1 MDTKLQYPNLIQN
14 AIKIRFRIKL
24 IIFVSIKTL
33 STLKLTP
40 MILFKDALIY
50 DGTGAE
56 AFKGDILVDNDRI
69 LKVSED
75 IQPEEGWEIVDL
87 NGLSVAPGFIDA
99 HSHNDWFAIKNE
111 PQKYFEPFIRQGITS
126 FVAGNCGLSAVGFE
140 ADSQHVDKV
149 GGGLFSYRDTTGIY
163 PTVSEFFSAID
174 RNTPCN
180 IAVLAGHCSA
190 RASVAG
196 YENRPLTDAER
207 TKMLGIMENAL
218 KEGACGLSL
227 GLMYEPG
234 IYAGIDELKEVAR
247 LCEKYDRPMT
257 VHPRACSAVSMTYPL
272 LGRPHLLRA
281 LDELVEIAS
290 GTKMKLHYSHA
301 IFVGRRSF
309 RCKDELLAILHG
321 LKDKGV
327 DMGFDIYSEL
337 LGVSV
342 ITVVLPAWYQA
353 LSPSQKR
360 HWFNKLKLGI
370 LIKATII
377 LLGFG
382 WDDIQIAYIGPG
394 YEKYEGKSV
403 SQIAKEM
410 GKSCLDAYLDLCEM
424 SDFKGRVNMGPYSTP
439 EIVSELSKDEN
450 CLYMT
455 DAWVEDH
462 GIQNPAIYDCF
473 PKFLKF
479 SLCGTGD
486 TMPNTIKKM
495 TGAVAERFSIKE
507 RGYIK
512 PGYFA
517 DLTVFD
523 EQKLREGQP
532 DQEKSFGIEKVY
544 INGINVLDGDTLD
557 SEAIKHS
564 GRAMRS

>member
-1 MDTKLQYPNLIQN
+1 MK
-14 AIKIRFRIKL
+14 
-24 IIFVSIKTL
+24 
-33 STLKLTP
+33 
-40 MILFKDALIY
+40 LFKNALIY
-50 DGTGAE
+50 DGTGSK
-56 AFKGDILVDNDRI
+56 AFKGDILVNEDRI
-69 LKVSED
+69 VRTADSIVCED
-75 IQPEEGWEIVDL
+75 GWEVIDL
-87 NGLSVAPGFIDA
+87 EGLSVAPGFIDA

-111 PQKYFEPFIRQGITS
+111 PRKYFEPFIRQGITS
-126 FVAGNCGLSAVGFE
+126 FVTGNCGLSAVGFDP
-140 ADSQHVDKV
+140 DSKYIDKV
-149 GGGLFSYRDTTGIY
+149 GGGLFSYNGTTGIY
-163 PTVSEFFSAID
+163 PSVSQFFEAID
-174 RNTPCN
+174 RNSPCN
-180 IAVLAGHCSA
+180 IAVLAGHCTA
-190 RASVAG
+190 RASVSG
-196 YENRPLTDAER
+196 YENRALTEAER
-207 TKMLGIMENAL
+207 TKMLEIMEGAL

-234 IYAGIDELKEVAR
+234 IYAGIDELKDVAR

-309 RCKDELLAILHG
+309 RCKDELLEILHG
-321 LKDKGV
+321 LKKKGV
-327 DMGFDIYSEL
+327 DIGFDIYSEL

-342 ITVVLPAWYQA
+342 ITVVLPSWYQA
-353 LSPSQKR
+353 LSPDQKR
-360 HWFNKLKLGI
+360 HWFNKLKLSI

-394 YEKYEGKSV
+394 HEGYEGKSV

-439 EIVSELSKDEN
+439 EIVSELSKDER

-486 TMPNTIKKM
+486 TMPNTIRKM
-495 TGAVAERFSIKE
+495 TGAVAERFSIKD
-507 RGYIK
+507 RGLIK
-512 PGYFA
+512 PGFFA

-523 EQKLREGQP
+523 EEKLRNGEP
-532 DQEKSFGIEKVY
+532 DRQQSFGIEEVY
-544 INGINVLDGDTLD
+544 INGLKVLDNGNLDT
-557 SEAIKHS
+557 EAIKHS
-564 GRAMRS
+564 GRAMKL

>member
-1 MDTKLQYPNLIQN
+1 MK
-14 AIKIRFRIKL
+14 
-24 IIFVSIKTL
+24 
-33 STLKLTP
+33 
-40 MILFKDALIY
+40 LFKNALIY
-50 DGTGAE
+50 DGTGIE
-56 AFKGDILVDNDRI
+56 AFKGDILVENDKI
-69 LKVSED
+69 VQVKDGIQAED
-75 IQPEEGWEIVDL
+75 GWEVVDL
-87 NGLSVAPGFIDA
+87 EGLSVSPGFIDA
-99 HSHNDWFAIKNE
+99 HSHNDWFAIKNN

-126 FVAGNCGLSAVGFE
+126 FVTGNCGLSAIGFE
-140 ADSQHVDKV
+140 SESQHVDKI
-149 GGGLFSYRDTTGIY
+149 GGGLFSYADTTGKY

-180 IAVLAGHCSA
+180 IAVLAGHCTA

-196 YENRPLTDAER
+196 YENRPLSESER
-207 TKMLGIMENAL
+207 KKMLGIMENAL

-234 IYAGIDELKEVAR
+234 IYAGIDELKDVAK

-290 GTKMKLHYSHA
+290 GSRMKLHYSHA

-309 RCKDELLAILHG
+309 RCKDELLDILHR
-321 LKDKGV
+321 LKDNGV

-353 LSPSQKR
+353 LSPTQKR
-360 HWFNKLKLGI
+360 HWFNKLKLSI
-370 LIKATII
+370 LIRATII

-394 YEKYEGKSV
+394 YERYEGKSV
-403 SQIAKEM
+403 AQIAKEM

-424 SDFKGRVNMGPYSTP
+424 SDFKGRINMGPYSTP
-439 EIVSELSKDEN
+439 EIVSELSKDDS

-455 DAWVEDH
+455 DAWVEDY
-462 GIQNPAIYDCF
+462 GIQNPAIYACF

-486 TMPNTIKKM
+486 TMPNTIRKM
-495 TGAVAERFSIKE
+495 TGAVAERFSIKD
-507 RGYIK
+507 RGQIK
-512 PGYFA
+512 PGFYA

-523 EQKLREGQP
+523 EEKLRNGQT
-532 DQEKSFGIEKVY
+532 DQQQSFGIEKVY
-544 INGINVLDGDTLD
+544 VNGIKVLDGDILD
-557 SEAIKHS
+557 AEAIKHS
-564 GRAMRS
+564 GMAMRA

>member
-1 MDTKLQYPNLIQN
+1 MK
-14 AIKIRFRIKL
+14 
-24 IIFVSIKTL
+24 
-33 STLKLTP
+33 
-40 MILFKDALIY
+40 LFKNALIY
-50 DGTGAE
+50 DGTGIE
-56 AFKGDILVDNDRI
+56 AFKGDILVENDKI
-69 LKVSED
+69 VQVKD
-75 IQPEEGWEIVDL
+75 GIQAEEGWEVIDL
-87 NGLSVAPGFIDA
+87 EGLSVSPGFIDA
-99 HSHNDWFAIKNE
+99 HSHNDWFAIKNN

-126 FVAGNCGLSAVGFE
+126 FVTGNCGLSAIGFE
-140 ADSQHVDKV
+140 SESQHVDKI
-149 GGGLFSYRDTTGIY
+149 GGGLFSYADTTGKY

-180 IAVLAGHCSA
+180 IAVLAGHCTA

-196 YENRPLTDAER
+196 YENRPLSESER
-207 TKMLGIMENAL
+207 KKMLGIMENAL

-234 IYAGIDELKEVAR
+234 IYAGIDELKDVAK

-281 LDELVEIAS
+281 LDELVEIATGS
-290 GTKMKLHYSHA
+290 RMKLHYSHA

-309 RCKDELLAILHG
+309 RCKDELLDILHR
-321 LKDKGV
+321 LKDNGV

-353 LSPSQKR
+353 LSPTQKR
-360 HWFNKLKLGI
+360 HWFNKLKLSI
-370 LIKATII
+370 LIRATII

-394 YEKYEGKSV
+394 YERYEGKSV
-403 SQIAKEM
+403 AQIAKEM

-424 SDFKGRVNMGPYSTP
+424 SDFKGRINMGPYSTP
-439 EIVSELSKDEN
+439 EIVSELSKDDS

-455 DAWVEDH
+455 DAWVEDY
-462 GIQNPAIYDCF
+462 GIQNPAIYACF

-486 TMPNTIKKM
+486 TMPNTIRKM
-495 TGAVAERFSIKE
+495 TGAVAERFSIKD
-507 RGYIK
+507 RGQIK
-512 PGYFA
+512 PGFYA

-523 EQKLREGQP
+523 EEKLRNGQT
-532 DQEKSFGIEKVY
+532 DQQQSFGIEKVY
-544 INGINVLDGDTLD
+544 VNGIKVLDGDILD
-557 SEAIKHS
+557 AEAIKHS
-564 GRAMRS
+564 GMAMRA

>member
-1 MDTKLQYPNLIQN
+1 MK
-14 AIKIRFRIKL
+14 
-24 IIFVSIKTL
+24 
-33 STLKLTP
+33 
-40 MILFKDALIY
+40 LFKNGLIY

-56 AFKGDILVDNDRI
+56 AFKGDILTDDDRI
-69 LKVSED
+69 VKVD
-75 IQPEEGWEIVDL
+75 DFIQSEEGWEVIDL
-87 NGLSVAPGFIDA
+87 NGLSVSPGFIDA

-126 FVAGNCGLSAVGFE
+126 FVTGNCGLSSVGFE
-140 ADSQHVDKV
+140 SQSEHVDKV
-149 GGGLFSYRDTTGIY
+149 GGGLFTYSDTTGVY
-163 PTVSEFFSAID
+163 PSVAEFFSSID

-180 IAVLAGHCSA
+180 IAVLSGHCTA

-196 YENRPLTDAER
+196 YENRPLTGAER
-207 TKMLGIMENAL
+207 ERMLGIMENAL

-234 IYAGIDELKEVAR
+234 IYADIDELKDVAR

-257 VHPRACSAVSMTYPL
+257 VHPRACSAVSMTCPL

-290 GTKMKLHYSHA
+290 GTTMKLHYSHA

-309 RCKDELLAILHG
+309 RCKDELMAILHG
-321 LKDKGV
+321 LRDKGV
-327 DMGFDIYSEL
+327 DIGFDIYSEL

-353 LSPSQKR
+353 LSPEKKR
-360 HWFNKLKLGI
+360 HWFKILKLSVLIRSTI
-370 LIKATII
+370 L

-394 YEKYEGKSV
+394 YEQYEGKSV

-424 SDFKGRVNMGPYSTP
+424 SDFKGRINMGPYSTP
-439 EIVSELSKDEN
+439 EIVSELSKDDR

-486 TMPNTIKKM
+486 TMPDTIRKM
-495 TGAVAERFSIKE
+495 TAAVAERFSIKD
-507 RGYIK
+507 RGMIK
-512 PGYFA
+512 PGYYA
-517 DLTVFD
+517 DITVFD
-523 EQKLREGQP
+523 EAKLRNGEP
-532 DQEKSFGIEKVY
+532 DRQQAFGIEKVY
-544 INGINVLDGDTLD
+544 INGIKVLDDGILDT
-557 SEAIKHS
+557 EAIRYS
-564 GRAMRS
+564 GRAMR

>member
-1 MDTKLQYPNLIQN
+1 MK
-14 AIKIRFRIKL
+14 
-24 IIFVSIKTL
+24 
-33 STLKLTP
+33 
-40 MILFKDALIY
+40 LFKDALIY
-50 DGTGAE
+50 DGTGIE
-56 AFKGDILVDNDRI
+56 AFKGDILIENDKI
-69 LKVSED
+69 VQVKD
-75 IQPEEGWEIVDL
+75 GIQDEEGWEVIDL
-87 NGLSVAPGFIDA
+87 EGLSVSPGFIDA
-99 HSHNDWFAIKNE
+99 HSHNDWFAIKNN

-126 FVAGNCGLSAVGFE
+126 FVTGNCGLSAIGFE
-140 ADSQHVDKV
+140 SESQHVDKI
-149 GGGLFSYRDTTGIY
+149 GGGLFSYADTTGKY
-163 PTVSEFFSAID
+163 PTVSEFFSEID

-180 IAVLAGHCSA
+180 IAVLAGHCTA

-196 YENRPLTDAER
+196 YENRPLSESER
-207 TKMLGIMENAL
+207 KKMLGIMENAL

-234 IYAGIDELKEVAR
+234 IYAGIDELKDVAK

-290 GTKMKLHYSHA
+290 GSRMKLHYSHA

-309 RCKDELLAILHG
+309 RCKDELLDILHR
-321 LKDKGV
+321 LKDNGV

-360 HWFNKLKLGI
+360 HWFNKLKLSI
-370 LIKATII
+370 LIRATII

-394 YEKYEGKSV
+394 YERYEGKSV
-403 SQIAKEM
+403 AQIAKEM

-424 SDFKGRVNMGPYSTP
+424 SDFKGRINMGPYSTP
-439 EIVSELSKDEN
+439 EIVSELSKDDS

-455 DAWVEDH
+455 DAWVEDY
-462 GIQNPAIYDCF
+462 GIQNPAIYACF

-486 TMPNTIKKM
+486 TMPNTIRKM
-495 TGAVAERFSIKE
+495 TGAVAERFSIKD
-507 RGYIK
+507 RGQIK
-512 PGYFA
+512 PGFYA

-523 EQKLREGQP
+523 EEKLRNGQT
-532 DQEKSFGIEKVY
+532 DQQQSFGIEKVY
-544 INGINVLDGDTLD
+544 VNGIKVLDGDILD
-557 SEAIKHS
+557 AEAIKHS
-564 GRAMRS
+564 GMAMRA

>member
-1 MDTKLQYPNLIQN
+1 MYFYT
-14 AIKIRFRIKL
+14 
-24 IIFVSIKTL
+24 V
-33 STLKLTP
+33 TLKP
-40 MILFKDALIY
+40 MKLFKDGWIY

-56 AFKGDILVDNDRI
+56 AFKGDVLIDNDRI
-69 LKVSED
+69 VKVSEV
-75 IQPEEGWEIVDL
+75 IHPEEGWEVVDL
-87 NGLSVAPGFIDA
+87 KGLSVAPGFMDA

-149 GGGLFSYRDTTGIY
+149 GGGLFSFTDTTGVY
-163 PTVSEFFSAID
+163 PTVAEFFEAVDGNS
-174 RNTPCN
+174 PCN

-196 YENRPLTDAER
+196 YENRALTDAER
-207 TKMLGIMENAL
+207 TKMLGIMEDAL

-309 RCKDELLAILHG
+309 RCKDELLSILHG

-327 DMGFDIYSEL
+327 DIGFDIYSEL

-353 LSPSQKR
+353 LSPKQKR

-403 SQIAKEM
+403 AQIAKEM

-439 EIVSELSKDEN
+439 EIVSELSKDDR

-462 GIQNPAIYDCF
+462 GTQNPAIYDCF

-486 TMPNTIKKM
+486 TMPNTIRKM
-495 TGAVAERFSIKE
+495 TGAVADRFSIKE

-523 EQKLREGQP
+523 ETKLREGQP

-544 INGINVLDGDTLD
+544 INGIKVLEGDVLDP
-557 SEAIKHS
+557 EAIKHS

>member
-1 MDTKLQYPNLIQN
+1 MK
-14 AIKIRFRIKL
+14 
-24 IIFVSIKTL
+24 
-33 STLKLTP
+33 
-40 MILFKDALIY
+40 LFKGALIY
-50 DGTGAE
+50 DGTGSDPI
-56 AFKGDILVDNDRI
+56 KGDILVENDKI
-69 LKVSED
+69 VKVEES
-75 IQPEEGWEIVDL
+75 IQSNEEWEVINL
-87 NGLSVAPGFIDA
+87 EGLSVSPGFMDA
-99 HSHNDWFAIKNE
+99 HSHNDWFAIKKD

-126 FVAGNCGLSAVGFE
+126 FITGNCGLSAVGFE
-140 ADSQHVDKV
+140 ADSQHTDKV
-149 GGGLFSYRDTTGIY
+149 GGGLFSFHETTGIY

-174 RNTPCN
+174 GNTPCN
-180 IAVLAGHCSA
+180 IAVLAGHCTA

-196 YENRPLTDAER
+196 YDSRKLNEVER
-207 TKMLGIMENAL
+207 KRMLDIMENAL
-218 KEGACGLSL
+218 KDGACGLSL

-234 IYAGIDELKEVAR
+234 IYAGIDELKDVAR

-281 LDELVEIAS
+281 LDELVEIAD
-290 GTKMKLHYSHA
+290 GTSMKLHYSHA

-309 RCKDELLAILHG
+309 RCKDELVNILHE
-321 LKDKGV
+321 LRDKGV
-327 DMGFDIYSEL
+327 DIGFDIYSEL

-353 LSPSQKR
+353 LSPAQKR
-360 HWFNKLKLGI
+360 HWFNKLKLNV
-370 LIKATII
+370 LIAATII

-394 YEKYEGKSV
+394 YEQYEGKSV
-403 SQIAKEM
+403 AQIAKEM

-424 SDFKGRVNMGPYSTP
+424 SNFKGRVNMGPYSTP
-439 EIVSELSKDEN
+439 EIVSELSKDDR

-462 GIQNPAIYDCF
+462 GVQNPAIYDCF
-473 PKFLKF
+473 PKFIKA

-486 TMPNTIKKM
+486 NMPNTIRKM
-495 TGAVAERFSIKE
+495 TGGVADRFSIKE

-512 PGYFA
+512 PGYYA
-517 DLTVFD
+517 DITVFD
-523 EQKLREGQP
+523 ETKMLNGEP
-532 DQEKSFGIEKVY
+532 DQESSFGIEKVY
-544 INGINVLDGDTLD
+544 INGIKVLDGDVLD
-557 SEAIKHS
+557 ADAIRHS

>member
-1 MDTKLQYPNLIQN
+1 MK
-14 AIKIRFRIKL
+14 
-24 IIFVSIKTL
+24 
-33 STLKLTP
+33 
-40 MILFKDALIY
+40 LFKDAFIY
-50 DGTGAE
+50 DGTGADG
-56 AFKGDILVDNDRI
+56 FRGDILVENDRI
-69 LKVSED
+69 VKVERCIIPED
-75 IQPEEGWEIVDL
+75 GWEVIEL
-87 NGLSVAPGFIDA
+87 NGLSVSPGFIDA
-99 HSHNDWFAIKNE
+99 HSHNDWFAIKNA

-126 FVAGNCGLSAVGFE
+126 FVTGNCGLSAVGFE
-140 ADSQHVDKV
+140 SQSKHVDKV
-149 GGGLFSYRDTTGIY
+149 GGGLFTYSDTTGVY
-163 PTVSEFFSAID
+163 PTVDGFFSAID

-180 IAVLAGHCSA
+180 IAVLAGHCTA

-196 YENRPLTDAER
+196 YENRSLTDTER
-207 TKMLGIMENAL
+207 KKMLEIMENAIND
-218 KEGACGLSL
+218 GACGLSL

-234 IYAGIDELKEVAR
+234 IYADVEELKSVAR

-290 GTKMKLHYSHA
+290 GTRMKLHYSHA

-309 RCKDELLAILHG
+309 RCKDELLEILHG
-321 LKDKGV
+321 LKEKGV
-327 DMGFDIYSEL
+327 DIGFDIYSEL

-353 LSPSQKR
+353 LSPAKKR
-360 HWFNKLKLGI
+360 HWFNKLKLNV
-370 LIKATII
+370 LIRATII

-394 YEKYEGKSV
+394 HENFEGKSV
-403 SQIAKEM
+403 AQIAREM

-439 EIVSELSKDEN
+439 EIVSELSKEEM

-455 DAWVEDH
+455 DAWVEDY

-473 PKFLKF
+473 PKFLKY

-486 TMPNTIKKM
+486 TMPNTIRKM
-495 TGAVAERFSIKE
+495 TSAVADRFSIKD
-507 RGYIK
+507 RGKIK
-512 PGYFA
+512 PGYYA

-523 EQKLREGQP
+523 ENKLRDGIP
-532 DQEKSFGIEKVY
+532 DQKQSFGIEKVY
-544 INGINVLDGDTLD
+544 INGIKVLDNDILDT
-557 SEAIKHS
+557 EAIKHS
-564 GRAMRS
+564 GRAMRA

>member
-1 MDTKLQYPNLIQN
+1 MYFYT
-14 AIKIRFRIKL
+14 
-24 IIFVSIKTL
+24 V
-33 STLKLTP
+33 TLKP
-40 MILFKDALIY
+40 MKLFKDALIY
-50 DGTGAE
+50 DGTGTE
-56 AFKGDILVDNDRI
+56 AFRGDILVDNDRI
-69 LKVSED
+69 VKVSED
-75 IQPEEGWEIVDL
+75 IHPEEGWEVVNL
-87 NGLSVAPGFIDA
+87 NGLSVAPGFMDA

-126 FVAGNCGLSAVGFE
+126 FVAGNCGLSAIGFE

-149 GGGLFSYRDTTGIY
+149 GGGLFSYTDTTGVY
-163 PTVSEFFSAID
+163 PTVSEFFEAID
-174 RNTPCN
+174 GNTPCN

-218 KEGACGLSL
+218 REGACGLSL

-327 DMGFDIYSEL
+327 DIGFDIYSEL

-353 LSPSQKR
+353 LSPKQKR

-403 SQIAKEM
+403 AQIAKEM

-439 EIVSELSKDEN
+439 EIVSELSKDDR

-486 TMPNTIKKM
+486 SMPNTIRKM
-495 TGAVAERFSIKE
+495 TGAVADRFSIKE
-507 RGYIK
+507 RGLIK

-523 EQKLREGQP
+523 ETKLREGQP

-544 INGINVLDGDTLD
+544 INGIKVLDGDVLD
-557 SEAIKHS
+557 SDAIKHS

>member
-1 MDTKLQYPNLIQN
+1 MYFYT
-14 AIKIRFRIKL
+14 
-24 IIFVSIKTL
+24 V
-33 STLKLTP
+33 TLKP
-40 MILFKDALIY
+40 MKLLKDGWIY

-56 AFKGDILVDNDRI
+56 AFKGDVLIDNDRI
-69 LKVSED
+69 VKVSED
-75 IQPEEGWEIVDL
+75 IHSEEGWEVVDL
-87 NGLSVAPGFIDA
+87 KGLSVAPGFMDA

-149 GGGLFSYRDTTGIY
+149 GGGLFSFTDTTGVY
-163 PTVSEFFSAID
+163 PTVAEFFEAVDGNS
-174 RNTPCN
+174 PCN

-196 YENRPLTDAER
+196 YENRPLTGAER
-207 TKMLGIMENAL
+207 TKMLSIMENAL

-327 DMGFDIYSEL
+327 DIGFDIYSEL

-353 LSPSQKR
+353 LSPKQKR

-403 SQIAKEM
+403 AQIAKEM

-439 EIVSELSKDEN
+439 EIVSELSKDDR

-486 TMPNTIKKM
+486 SMPNTIRKM
-495 TGAVAERFSIKE
+495 TGAVADRFSIKE

-523 EQKLREGQP
+523 ETRLREGQP

-544 INGINVLDGDTLD
+544 INGINVLDGDILD

-564 GRAMRS
+564 GRAMKVFTKM

>member
-1 MDTKLQYPNLIQN
+1 MK
-14 AIKIRFRIKL
+14 
-24 IIFVSIKTL
+24 
-33 STLKLTP
+33 
-40 MILFKDALIY
+40 LFKNALIY
-50 DGTGAE
+50 DGTGIE
-56 AFKGDILVDNDRI
+56 AFKGDILVENDKI
-69 LKVSED
+69 VQVKD
-75 IQPEEGWEIVDL
+75 GIQAEEGWEVIDL
-87 NGLSVAPGFIDA
+87 EGLSVSPGFIDA
-99 HSHNDWFAIKNE
+99 HSHNDWFAIKNN

-126 FVAGNCGLSAVGFE
+126 FVTGNCGLSAIGFE
-140 ADSQHVDKV
+140 SESQHVDKI
-149 GGGLFSYRDTTGIY
+149 GGGLFSYADTTGKY

-174 RNTPCN
+174 RNAPCN
-180 IAVLAGHCSA
+180 IAVLAGHCTA

-196 YENRPLTDAER
+196 YENRPLSESER
-207 TKMLGIMENAL
+207 KKMLGIMENAL
-218 KEGACGLSL
+218 KEGPCGLSL

-234 IYAGIDELKEVAR
+234 IYAGIDELKDVAK

-290 GTKMKLHYSHA
+290 GSRMKLHYSHA

-309 RCKDELLAILHG
+309 RCKDELLDILHR
-321 LKDKGV
+321 LKDNGV

-353 LSPSQKR
+353 LSPTQKR
-360 HWFNKLKLGI
+360 RWFNKLKLSI
-370 LIKATII
+370 LIRATII

-394 YEKYEGKSV
+394 YERYEGKSV
-403 SQIAKEM
+403 AQIAKEM

-424 SDFKGRVNMGPYSTP
+424 SDFKGRINMGPYSTP
-439 EIVSELSKDEN
+439 EIVSELSKDDS

-455 DAWVEDH
+455 DAWVEDY
-462 GIQNPAIYDCF
+462 GIQNPAIYACF

-486 TMPNTIKKM
+486 TMPNTIRKM
-495 TGAVAERFSIKE
+495 TGAVAERFSIKD
-507 RGYIK
+507 RGQIK
-512 PGYFA
+512 PGFYA

-523 EQKLREGQP
+523 EEKLRNGQT
-532 DQEKSFGIEKVY
+532 DQQQSFGIEKVY
-544 INGINVLDGDTLD
+544 VNGIKVLDGDILD
-557 SEAIKHS
+557 AEAIKHS
-564 GRAMRS
+564 GMAMRA

>member
-1 MDTKLQYPNLIQN
+1 MK
-14 AIKIRFRIKL
+14 
-24 IIFVSIKTL
+24 
-33 STLKLTP
+33 
-40 MILFKDALIY
+40 LFKDAYIY
-50 DGTGAE
+50 DGTGAD
-56 AFKGDILVDNDRI
+56 AFNGDILVENDRI
-69 LKVSED
+69 VKVDKCIEPSD
-75 IQPEEGWEIVDL
+75 GWEVIDL
-87 NGLSVAPGFIDA
+87 KGLSIAPGFIDA
-99 HSHNDWFAIKNE
+99 HSHNDWFAIKKN

-126 FVAGNCGLSAVGFE
+126 FIAGNCGLSAVGFE
-140 ADSQHVDKV
+140 SESEHVDKV
-149 GGGLFSYRDTTGIY
+149 GGGLFSFTDTTGTY
-163 PTVSEFFSAID
+163 PTVAEFFSAID
-174 RNTPCN
+174 NNTPCN
-180 IAVLAGHCSA
+180 IAVLAGHCTA

-196 YENRPLTDAER
+196 YENRVLTESER
-207 TKMLGIMENAL
+207 KKMLAIMEEAI
-218 KEGACGLSL
+218 KDGACGLSL

-234 IYAGIDELKEVAR
+234 IYAGIDELKDVAR

-309 RCKDELLAILHG
+309 RCKDELVSILHD

-327 DMGFDIYSEL
+327 DIGFDIYSEL

-353 LSPSQKR
+353 LSPEKKR
-360 HWFNKLKLGI
+360 NWFNKLKLNI
-370 LIKATII
+370 LIRATII

-410 GKSCLDAYLDLCEM
+410 GKSCLDAYLDLCER

-439 EIVSELSKDEN
+439 EIVSELSKEDR

-462 GIQNPAIYDCF
+462 GIQNPAIYACF

-486 TMPNTIKKM
+486 TMSNTIRKM
-495 TGAVAERFSIKE
+495 TGAVAERFSIKN
-507 RGYIK
+507 RGKIK

-523 EQKLREGQP
+523 ETKLRNGNP
-532 DQEKSFGIEKVY
+532 DEEHSFGIEKVY
-544 INGINVLDGDTLD
+544 INGIKVLDGDVLD
-557 SEAIKHS
+557 TEAVRHS
-564 GRAMRS
+564 GRAMRA

>member
-1 MDTKLQYPNLIQN
+1 
-14 AIKIRFRIKL
+14 
-24 IIFVSIKTL
+24 
-33 STLKLTP
+33 
-40 MILFKDALIY
+40 MILFKGGYIY
-50 DGTGAE
+50 DGTGSE
-56 AFKGDILVDNDRI
+56 PFIGDILVDNDKI
-69 LKVSED
+69 VKVEHDIPVED
-75 IQPEEGWEIVDL
+75 GWDVVDL
-87 NGLSVAPGFIDA
+87 KGLSISPGFIDA
-99 HSHNDWFAIKNE
+99 HSHNDWFAIKKN

-126 FVAGNCGLSAVGFE
+126 FITGNCGLSAVGFNP
-140 ADSQHVDKV
+140 DTQHVGKV
-149 GGGLFSYRDTTGIY
+149 GGGLFSYTDTTGVY
-163 PTVSEFFSAID
+163 PSVSEFFSAID
-174 RNTPCN
+174 KNNPCN
-180 IAVLAGHCSA
+180 IAVLAGHCTA

-196 YENRPLTDAER
+196 YENRSLTEDER
-207 TKMLGIMENAL
+207 SRMLDIMETAL
-218 KEGACGLSL
+218 QEGACGLSL

-234 IYAGIDELKEVAR
+234 IYASIDELKDVAR

-353 LSPSQKR
+353 LTPEQKR
-360 HWFNKLKLGI
+360 HWFNKLKLSI

-394 YEKYEGKSV
+394 YEQYEGKSV
-403 SQIAKEM
+403 AQIAKEM

-424 SDFKGRVNMGPYSTP
+424 SEFKGRINMGPYSTP
-439 EIVSELSKDEN
+439 EIVSQLSKDES

-462 GIQNPAIYDCF
+462 GVQNPAIYDCF

-479 SLCGTGD
+479 SLSGTGD

-495 TGAVAERFSIKE
+495 TSAVAERFSIKN
-507 RGYIK
+507 RGMIK
-512 PGYFA
+512 PGYYA

-523 EQKLREGQP
+523 EKKLLDGQE
-532 DQEKSFGIEKVY
+532 DMEQSFGIEKVY
-544 INGINVLDGDTLD
+544 INGIKVLSDNILDTQ
-557 SEAIKHS
+557 AIKHS
-564 GRAMRS
+564 GMAMKS

>member
-1 MDTKLQYPNLIQN
+1 
-14 AIKIRFRIKL
+14 
-24 IIFVSIKTL
+24 
-33 STLKLTP
+33 
-40 MILFKDALIY
+40 MILFKNALIY
-50 DGTGAE
+50 DGTGSAPY
-56 AFKGDILVDNDRI
+56 KGDILVENDKI
-69 LKVSED
+69 IKTEKS
-75 IQPEEGWEIVDL
+75 IQPEEAWEIVDL
-87 NGLSVAPGFIDA
+87 EGLSVSSGFMDA
-99 HSHNDWFAIKNE
+99 HSHNDWFAIKKA
-111 PQKYFEPFIRQGITS
+111 PKKYFEPFIRQGITS
-126 FVAGNCGLSAVGFE
+126 FITGNCGLSAVGFE
-140 ADSQHVDKV
+140 SDSPYVDKV
-149 GGGLFSYRDTTGIY
+149 GGGLFSFNETTGAY

-196 YENRPLTDAER
+196 YENRELSDVENKR
-207 TKMLGIMENAL
+207 MLDIMETAL
-218 KEGACGLSL
+218 KDGACGLSL

-234 IYAGIDELKEVAR
+234 IYAGIDELKAVAR

-309 RCKDELLAILHG
+309 RCKDELMAILHD

-353 LSPSQKR
+353 LTPAQKR
-360 HWFNKLKLGI
+360 HWFNKFKLGV
-370 LIKATII
+370 LIAASIA

-382 WDDIQIAYIGPG
+382 WKDIQIAYIGPG
-394 YEKYEGKSV
+394 YEQYEGKSV
-403 SQIAKEM
+403 AQIAKEM
-410 GKSCLDAYLDLCEM
+410 GKSCLDAYLDLCEI
-424 SDFKGRVNMGPYSTP
+424 SNFKGRVNMGPYSTP
-439 EIVSELSKDEN
+439 EIVSELSKDER

-462 GIQNPAIYDCF
+462 GVQNPAIYDCF

-486 TMPNTIKKM
+486 TMPNTIRKM
-495 TGAVAERFSIKE
+495 TGAVADRFSIKD

-512 PGYFA
+512 PGYYA
-517 DLTVFD
+517 DITVFD
-523 EQKLREGQP
+523 EAKIRDGEPDKEQP
-532 DQEKSFGIEKVY
+532 FGIEKVY
-544 INGINVLDGDTLD
+544 INGIKVLDGDVLD
-557 SEAIKHS
+557 ETAIRHS
-564 GRAMRS
+564 GRAMRHYDYENRKSF

>member
-1 MDTKLQYPNLIQN
+1 
-14 AIKIRFRIKL
+14 
-24 IIFVSIKTL
+24 
-33 STLKLTP
+33 
-40 MILFKDALIY
+40 MILFKYGLIY

-56 AFKGDILVDNDRI
+56 PFIGDILVDDDKIINVE
-69 LKVSED
+69 KS

-87 NGLSVAPGFIDA
+87 EGLSVSSGFIDA
-99 HSHNDWFAIKNE
+99 HSHNDWFAIKKQ

-126 FVAGNCGLSAVGFE
+126 FVTGNCGLSSVGFE
-140 ADSQHVDKV
+140 KQTQYVDKV
-149 GGGLFSYRDTTGIY
+149 GGGLFAFHETTGVY
-163 PTVSEFFSAID
+163 PTVSEFFTAID
-174 RNTPCN
+174 GNTPCN

-196 YENRPLTDAER
+196 YENRALTEDER
-207 TKMLGIMENAL
+207 KRMLDIMENAL

-234 IYAGIDELKEVAR
+234 IYAGIEELKDVAR

-309 RCKDELLAILHG
+309 RCKDELISILHE
-321 LKDKGV
+321 LRDMGV
-327 DMGFDIYSEL
+327 DIGFDIYSEL

-342 ITVVLPAWYQA
+342 ITVILPAWYQA
-353 LSPSQKR
+353 LSTAQKR
-360 HWFNKLKLGI
+360 NWFNKLKLGI
-370 LIKATII
+370 LIDASIA

-394 YEKYEGKSV
+394 YEQYEGKSV
-403 SQIAKEM
+403 AQIAKEM

-424 SDFKGRVNMGPYSTP
+424 SNFKGRVNMGPYSTP
-439 EIVSELSKDEN
+439 EIVSELSKHDR

-462 GIQNPAIYDCF
+462 GVQNPAIYDCF

-486 TMPNTIKKM
+486 TMSNTIRKM
-495 TGAVAERFSIKE
+495 TGGVADRFSIMN
-507 RGYIK
+507 RGYVK
-512 PGYFA
+512 PGFYA
-517 DLTVFD
+517 DLTVFNED
-523 EQKLREGQP
+523 ELREGQP
-532 DQEKSFGIEKVY
+532 DQGHSFGIEKVY
-544 INGINVLDGDTLD
+544 INGIKVLDEDRLD
-557 SEAIKHS
+557 AEAIKHS
-564 GRAMRS
+564 GKAMR

>member
-1 MDTKLQYPNLIQN
+1 MK
-14 AIKIRFRIKL
+14 
-24 IIFVSIKTL
+24 
-33 STLKLTP
+33 
-40 MILFKDALIY
+40 LFKDGWIY
-50 DGTGAE
+50 DGTGSE
-56 AFKGDILVDNDRI
+56 AFRGDILVDHDRI
-69 LKVSED
+69 VKVSDD
-75 IQPEEGWEIVDL
+75 IHPEEGWEVVNL
-87 NGLSVAPGFIDA
+87 NGLSVAPGFMDA
-99 HSHNDWFAIKNE
+99 HSHNDWYAIKNE

-149 GGGLFSYRDTTGIY
+149 GGGLFSYTDTTGVY
-163 PTVSEFFSAID
+163 PTVSEFFEAID
-174 RNTPCN
+174 GNTPCN

-218 KEGACGLSL
+218 REGACGLSL

-272 LGRPHLLRA
+272 FGRPHLLRA

-327 DMGFDIYSEL
+327 DIGFDIYNEL

-353 LSPSQKR
+353 LSPRQKR

-403 SQIAKEM
+403 AQIAKEI

-424 SDFKGRVNMGPYSTP
+424 SDFKGRVNMGPYSTS
-439 EIVSELSKDEN
+439 EIVSELSKDDG

-486 TMPNTIKKM
+486 SMPNTIRKM
-495 TGAVAERFSIKE
+495 TGAVADRFSIKE
-507 RGYIK
+507 RGLIK

-523 EQKLREGQP
+523 ETKLREGQP

-544 INGINVLDGDTLD
+544 INGIKVLDGDVLD
-557 SEAIKHS
+557 PEAIKHS

>member
-1 MDTKLQYPNLIQN
+1 
-14 AIKIRFRIKL
+14 
-24 IIFVSIKTL
+24 
-33 STLKLTP
+33 
-40 MILFKDALIY
+40 
-50 DGTGAE
+50 
-56 AFKGDILVDNDRI
+56 
-69 LKVSED
+69 
-75 IQPEEGWEIVDL
+75 
-87 NGLSVAPGFIDA
+87 
-99 HSHNDWFAIKNE
+99 
-111 PQKYFEPFIRQGITS
+111 
-126 FVAGNCGLSAVGFE
+126 LSAIGFE
-140 ADSQHVDKV
+140 SESQHVDKI
-149 GGGLFSYRDTTGIY
+149 GGGLFSYADTTGNY

-180 IAVLAGHCSA
+180 IAVLAGHCTA

-196 YENRPLTDAER
+196 YENRPLSESER
-207 TKMLGIMENAL
+207 KKMLGIMENAL

-234 IYAGIDELKEVAR
+234 IYAGIDELKDVAK

-290 GTKMKLHYSHA
+290 GSRMKLHYSHA

-309 RCKDELLAILHG
+309 RCKDELLDILHR
-321 LKDKGV
+321 LKDNGV

-353 LSPSQKR
+353 LSPTQKR
-360 HWFNKLKLGI
+360 HWFNKLKLSI
-370 LIKATII
+370 LIRATII

-394 YEKYEGKSV
+394 YERYEGKSV
-403 SQIAKEM
+403 AQIAKEM

-424 SDFKGRVNMGPYSTP
+424 SDFKGRINMGPYSTP
-439 EIVSELSKDEN
+439 EIVSELSKDDS

-455 DAWVEDH
+455 DAWVEDY
-462 GIQNPAIYDCF
+462 GIQNPAIYACF

-486 TMPNTIKKM
+486 TMPNTIRKM
-495 TGAVAERFSIKE
+495 TGAVAERFSIKD
-507 RGYIK
+507 RGQIK
-512 PGYFA
+512 PGFYA

-523 EQKLREGQP
+523 EEKLRNGRT
-532 DQEKSFGIEKVY
+532 DQQQSFGIEKVY
-544 INGINVLDGDTLD
+544 VNGIKVLDGDILD
-557 SEAIKHS
+557 AEAIKHS
-564 GRAMRS
+564 GMAMRA

>member
-1 MDTKLQYPNLIQN
+1 MYFYTVTLKPM
-14 AIKIRFRIKL
+14 KL
-24 IIFVSIKTL
+24 I
-33 STLKLTP
+33 
-40 MILFKDALIY
+40 KDGWIY

-56 AFKGDILVDNDRI
+56 AFKGDVLIDNDRI
-69 LKVSED
+69 VKVSED
-75 IQPEEGWEIVDL
+75 IHPEEGWEVVDL
-87 NGLSVAPGFIDA
+87 KGLSVAPGFMDA

-149 GGGLFSYRDTTGIY
+149 GGGLFSFTDTTGVY
-163 PTVSEFFSAID
+163 PTVAEFFEAVDGNS
-174 RNTPCN
+174 PCN

-196 YENRPLTDAER
+196 YENRPLTGAER
-207 TKMLGIMENAL
+207 TKMLSIMENAL

-327 DMGFDIYSEL
+327 DIGFDIYSEL

-353 LSPSQKR
+353 LSPKQKR

-403 SQIAKEM
+403 AQIAKEM

-439 EIVSELSKDEN
+439 EIVSELSKDDR

-486 TMPNTIKKM
+486 TMPNTIRKM
-495 TGAVAERFSIKE
+495 TGAVADRFSIKE

-523 EQKLREGQP
+523 ETRLREGQP
-532 DQEKSFGIEKVY
+532 DQEHSFGIEKVY
-544 INGINVLDGDTLD
+544 INGINVLDGDVLD
-557 SEAIKHS
+557 LEAIKHS

>member
-1 MDTKLQYPNLIQN
+1 
-14 AIKIRFRIKL
+14 
-24 IIFVSIKTL
+24 
-33 STLKLTP
+33 
-40 MILFKDALIY
+40 MILFKHGLIY

-56 AFKGDILVDNDRI
+56 PFIGDILVDDDKIINVE
-69 LKVSED
+69 KS

-87 NGLSVAPGFIDA
+87 EGLSVSSGFIDA
-99 HSHNDWFAIKNE
+99 HSHNDWFAIKKQ

-126 FVAGNCGLSAVGFE
+126 FVTGNCGLSSVGFE
-140 ADSQHVDKV
+140 KQTQYVDKV
-149 GGGLFSYRDTTGIY
+149 GGGLFAFHETTGVY
-163 PTVSEFFSAID
+163 PTVSEFFTAID
-174 RNTPCN
+174 GNTPCN

-196 YENRPLTDAER
+196 YENRALTEDER
-207 TKMLGIMENAL
+207 KRMLDIMENAL

-234 IYAGIDELKEVAR
+234 IYAGIEELKDVAR
-247 LCEKYDRPMT
+247 LCEKYNKPMT

-309 RCKDELLAILHG
+309 CCKDELISILHD
-321 LKDKGV
+321 LRDKGV
-327 DMGFDIYSEL
+327 DIGFDIYSEL

-342 ITVVLPAWYQA
+342 ITVILPAWYQA
-353 LSPSQKR
+353 LSAAQKR
-360 HWFNKLKLGI
+360 NWFNKLKLGI
-370 LIKATII
+370 LIDASIA

-394 YEKYEGKSV
+394 YEQYEGKSV
-403 SQIAKEM
+403 AQIAKEM

-424 SDFKGRVNMGPYSTP
+424 SNFKGRVNMGPYSTP
-439 EIVSELSKDEN
+439 EIVSELSKHDR

-486 TMPNTIKKM
+486 TMSNTIRKM
-495 TGAVAERFSIKE
+495 TGGVADRFSIMN
-507 RGYIK
+507 RGYVK
-512 PGYFA
+512 PGFYA
-517 DLTVFD
+517 DLTVFNED
-523 EQKLREGQP
+523 ELREGQP
-532 DQEKSFGIEKVY
+532 DQERSFGIEKVY
-544 INGINVLDGDTLD
+544 INGIKVLDGNMLDT
-557 SEAIKHS
+557 EAIKHS
-564 GRAMRS
+564 GKAMRA